1 MRIRAGAVV
10 ISLIATMLVAGP
22 VSAGR
27 STNLLTNGAVDRTLR
42 GWTLSDPQ
50 AWCGGTQYIKV
61 AKSRTTST
69 PVIDGGAAYLNAC
82 GSDTPDPSISQTV
95 SVQANTTYV
104 VSGIYWVEPNNGN
117 GSDADFALE
126 VDGVTAILVLTDAT
140 NGWKSFTTTVFTGPG
155 QTSLAV
161 KFIGEVASDHAVF
174 VDNLT
179 VELAP

>member
-1 MRIRAGAVV
+1 M
-10 ISLIATMLVAGP
+10 
-22 VSAGR
+22 
-27 STNLLTNGAVDRTLR
+27 
-42 GWTLSDPQ
+42 
-50 AWCGGTQYIKV
+50 
-61 AKSRTTST
+61 
-69 PVIDGGAAYLNAC
+69 
-82 GSDTPDPSISQTV
+82 
-95 SVQANTTYV
+95 
-104 VSGIYWVEPNNGN
+104 EPNNGN